1 MERTKESALKKTVKT
16 HVFERHT
23 TSSGQRVS
31 IYTYVIV
38 MVYMIYMRTVGL
50 RVCGT

>member
-1 MERTKESALKKTVKT
+1 MKDSVSEKIIHLL
-16 HVFERHT
+16 ERHT

-38 MVYMIYMRTVGL
+38 MIYMIYMRTVGL